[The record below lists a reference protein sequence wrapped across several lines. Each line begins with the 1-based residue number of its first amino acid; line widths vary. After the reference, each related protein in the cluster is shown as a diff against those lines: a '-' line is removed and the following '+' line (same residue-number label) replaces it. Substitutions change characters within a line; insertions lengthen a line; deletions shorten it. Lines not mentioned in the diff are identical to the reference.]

1 MLNLIGVILAFIVI
15 LILIRKKVNFG
26 LSLFLGSLI
35 VGVFSLQLITL
46 IDIPKAMI
54 EASFYSFEKQEIMTE
69 TLELALLM
77 TLIFVLAKTMQESG
91 AITKLIDSLRT
102 FFSKGGTLAVIP
114 AVYGLM
120 PVPGGALFSAPLID
134 KEGDKY
140 KLKNEQKNFLN
151 IWFRHIWFPIYP
163 ISSAMILICSL
174 KFSGL
179 PIQMLM
185 LANIPSFLGVLLIGF
200 FFLRRYTKNTS
211 QPTST
216 IKKDYRGLIYILP
229 PIVPLLFYPLKFVGL
244 TETRCFLLGVSVSL
258 LLLYFL
264 LHIDTKSYVGIMK
277 KSFTWNLAFAIFG
290 IMILREM
297 IRISQIHVLITETM
311 QNLAFPALLIILLIP
326 FLLGALTGYN
336 LGAVALS
343 YPLVESFFTF
353 TGIQLL
359 GLTSLIFMSSLIGY
373 LISPIHL
380 CNVLSSEYLKTDTT
394 RMYKMFLP
402 AAVILLCIQTV
413 FVILVF
419 PA

>member
-1 MLNLIGVILAFIVI
+1 MLNLIGVILAFIIII
-15 LILIRKKVNFG
+15 LLIRKKVNFG

-35 VGVFSLQLITL
+35 VGVFSLQLITPL
-46 IDIPKAMI
+46 DIPKAII
-54 EASFYSFEKQEIMTE
+54 EASFYSFEKQEIITE
-69 TLELALLM
+69 TIELALLM
-77 TLIFVLAKTMQESG
+77 TLIFILAKTMQETG

-140 KLKNEQKNFLN
+140 KLKSNQKNFLN

-163 ISSAMILICSL
+163 ISSAMILICSV
-174 KFSGL
+174 KFSGI

-200 FFLRRYTKNTS
+200 FFLRRYTKSAPEIIGTV
-211 QPTST
+211 
-216 IKKDYRGLIYILP
+216 KKEYHGLMFILP
-229 PIVPLLFYPLKFVGL
+229 PIVPLLFYPLTFVGL
-244 TETRCFLLGVSVSL
+244 SETRCFLIGVSLSL
-258 LLLYFL
+258 VLLYL
-264 LHIDTKSYVGIMK
+264 LIHIDVRTYARIMK
-277 KSFTWNLAFAIFG
+277 KSFTWNLVFAIFG

-297 IRISQIHVLITETM
+297 IQISQIHVLITETM
-311 QNLAFPALLIILLIP
+311 QNLAFPALFIVILIP
-326 FLLGALTGYN
+326 LLLGTLTGYN

-343 YPLVESFFTF
+343 YPLVESFFIF
-353 TGIQLL
+353 TGIQPL

-402 AAVILLCIQTV
+402 AAVILLCIQAV
-413 FVILVF
+413 FVILAF